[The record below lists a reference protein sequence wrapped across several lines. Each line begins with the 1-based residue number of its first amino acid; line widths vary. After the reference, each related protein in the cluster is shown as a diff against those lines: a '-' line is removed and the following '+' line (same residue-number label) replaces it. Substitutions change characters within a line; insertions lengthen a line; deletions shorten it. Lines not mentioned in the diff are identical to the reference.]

1 MNILLAG
8 ASANTEAAIRL
19 IASSVFRGTSL
30 HLLERA
36 ASGSSPQQSVA
47 ALRCRLCVVDV
58 HGLGWSQWYPE
69 HAARLELLLAG
80 RAAVLL
86 LPPNS
91 SGGWYDHAQLASAQH
106 RILLRRPVSDAAV
119 AYALRSAGA
128 EAARVQDAT
137 DHAYLSS
144 NIWMQTRPTQ
154 PAPLT
159 LPTQARLSDRTRR
172 LKFLTSLKKNVFHS
186 AVSALFLKALRQRG
200 LLTMARPGTQLD
212 EKGTHHA

>member
-1 MNILLAG
+1 MKILLAG

-19 IASSVFRGTSL
+19 IASSVFRGASL

-36 ASGSSPQQSVA
+36 ASGSLPQQSVA

-91 SGGWYDHAQLASAQH
+91 SGGWYDHAQLASVQH
-106 RILLRRPVSDAAV
+106 RILLRRPVSDAGI

-137 DHAYLSS
+137 DRAYLSS

-159 LPTQARLSDRTRR
+159 PPPLPTQARLSHRTRR

-186 AVSALFLKALRQRG
+186 AVSALFS
-200 LLTMARPGTQLD
+200 
-212 EKGTHHA
+212 